1 MKSEDDIKHCKT
13 DGIPNEVI
21 MKTEAQS
28 KKKSNPNITK
38 KEAEE

>member
-13 DGIPNEVI
+13 DGVPNEVI

-28 KKKSNPNITK
+28 KKKGNQYIE
-38 KEAEE
+38 KEDAK